1 MKLSPASHDVD
12 QDLVASYDT
21 LRAEGWF
28 DTEPDAL
35 FSHAAQLIEDIA
47 ATLENGP
54 ARDLLLAR
62 RALMHGHA
70 GQPDAVMVA
79 DHLAFLHSMLGPCR
93 LH

>member
-1 MKLSPASHDVD
+1 MKSSPASGDVERT
-12 QDLVASYDT
+12 LVESYDT

-35 FSHAAQLIEDIA
+35 FAQAAQLIEDMA
-47 ATLENGP
+47 ATLGACP
-54 ARDLLLAR
+54 TRDLLLAR
-62 RALMHGHA
+62 RAMMHGHA

-79 DHLAFLHSMLGPCR
+79 DHLAFLHGMLGSGR